1 MKRITYILIICLSI
15 ASSMHASSR
24 KGDILSIET
33 IDTRSHAPEVQL
45 SILIK
50 GFKNTTVDESNF
62 AVYEDSISAEKISVK
77 KDKGKNGFVFLIVSI
92 DSSKS
97 ISAKALGDIK
107 QSAKNLVESAQDFY
121 KIGVCNF
128 DDEVYFLKDFSSK
141 REDLLKTIDS
151 IVRHGSKTL
160 LYNAI
165 YDGIEKLA
173 AEEGV
178 GKGIVVF
185 TDGKDEGSG
194 MTIDDVVGLAKE
206 KRIAVSFV
214 TLKKGKDNS
223 FIDRIAKRTG
233 GIVYFADE
241 KNSGKKIIEQLEN
254 AGEDRY
260 LIEYRGKSSDSKTRL
275 LELSFK
281 KSDQRERVST
291 QIEYPDRSEQ
301 CTFSKYLLPA
311 VFILLCVIVLVL
323 LFFFMRKMKTK
334 NMVGKESTVAKARPP
349 VMDDFLDDYSYRKLD
364 NDERFQSSRG
374 WLLEKDGPEIG
385 KKFPIFWDSVTIGT
399 NPSNGIVIHDKTVS
413 LMHVRIR
420 RVKKNFFIVDLAS
433 DNGTFLNGRKL
444 LRVKKLSDWDEI
456 RVGNTVFIFR
466 TLKGRV

>member
-1 MKRITYILIICLSI
+1 MKRITYILILCLILISSI
-15 ASSMHASSR
+15 HAYSR
-24 KGDILSIET
+24 KGEFLSIEK
-33 IDTRSHAPEVQL
+33 IDTRSHAPDVQL
-45 SILIK
+45 SVLVR
-50 GFKNTTVDESNF
+50 GFKSINLDESNF
-62 AVYEDSISAEKISVK
+62 SVHEDGVPAEKLFIK
-77 KDKGKNGFVFLIVSI
+77 KDKEKNGFVFLIVSI

-97 ISAKALGDIK
+97 ISSKSLGDIK
-107 QSAKNLVESAQDFY
+107 QSAKNLVESALDTF

-128 DDEVYFLKDFSSK
+128 DDEVYFIQDSSSK
-141 REDLLKTIDS
+141 REDLFKTIDA

-173 AEEGV
+173 VEEGA

-223 FIDRIAKRTG
+223 SIDRIAKRTG
-233 GIVYFADE
+233 GIVYFIDE
-241 KNSGKKIIEQLEN
+241 KNNGKKIIKQLEN

-260 LIEYRGKSSDSKTRL
+260 VIEYRGKDSDIKIRQ
-275 LELSFK
+275 LEVSFK
-281 KSDQRERVST
+281 NDDQRDRIST
-291 QIEYPDRSEQ
+291 QIEYPSGLEKYS
-301 CTFSKYLLPA
+301 FSKYFLPGGL
-311 VFILLCVIVLVL
+311 ILLGVLIL
-323 LFFFMRKMKTK
+323 LSLYLFLRAFKTK
-334 NMVGKESTVAKARPP
+334 NHPAEEAPVQKIIPP
-349 VMDDFLDDYSYRKLD
+349 VIDDFLEDYSSRRID
-364 NDERFQSSRG
+364 TDEMSHNSRG
-374 WLLEKDGPEIG
+374 WLLEKDGAETG

-399 NPSNGIVIHDKTVS
+399 NPSNGIVVHDKTVS
-413 LMHVRIR
+413 LIHVRIR
-420 RVKKNFFIVDLAS
+420 RIKKSFFIIDQAS

-456 RVGNTVFIFR
+456 RIGNTVFIFR
-466 TLKGRV
+466 TIKGRV